1 MSKSL
6 SLQQSI
12 LELIYTHRIQYG
24 KNFLDVNTY
33 EKSVD
38 PILSLVPRHKGLR
51 IALIVETSNAESPTP
66 V

>member
-38 PILSLVPRHKGLR
+38 PILSLVPRYKGSC
-51 IALIVETSNAESPTP
+51 IARQVETSNTESPTP